1 MDENNLPILHIRRT
15 KKHPLPQ
22 QGDSLPSLT
31 IQRKRKRSHKEPEQR
46 KKNMYIPCAHCGKV
60 NPVDYYVGM
69 DVQAELHSLYCI
81 GCGKKLYSLDDED
94 TDEWDK
100 EYEEDADE
108 KEDYRDKPP
117 AFVSSPASAPRYQEQ
132 ERYQPPQGQSRL
144 GRDIQ
149 TGQYVDVPQAS
160 RREGLYIIGIT
171 GTGKTGLIENLIIQ
185 DIKQGR
191 GVCLLDPHGDLTNAV
206 LARIPDRREKDV
218 IYLDITD
225 YHYPFGVNLFAC
237 SDLANPIEVQKIV
250 DQIMHVFEK
259 LLGVSRD
266 TPLILQYLRNCTYT
280 LIANPGYTMADI
292 PLLLTDKNCRQQLV
306 ANVKRLQ
313 TRLFWQQYE
322 QMKPGDQLEQIASIQ
337 RRVDDFLQDLIL
349 PIVGQAKTTV
359 DIRQVMDDGKILL
372 VKLSA
377 QLDSVTSLI
386 GSVLVALFLNAA
398 YARPANKRRQF
409 NLYADEFQRFAT
421 DDFATLL
428 TEARKF
434 GIATTIAHQARYQ
447 PGMTD
452 GIRATSLSA
461 KNLVVFKVNSQDA
474 DELAGEFDITPP
486 PAKIEVRR
494 PQQHR
499 RIEEQVE
506 VEVEEEIEEIS
517 HTPFDHLERGSHRS
531 AKVREAV
538 QTIKRPTYFPLTP
551 DMPTEPLAVYLTV
564 FPEHRGENHN
574 PLIGSEYFNA
584 LLVDVMEGR
593 LSLRTKAL
601 AVRIFPIVQ
610 SLAPYIKWLG
620 SGAVNA
626 TWWYAF
632 EDLPSHIGTLIS
644 KGYMTKE
651 DYEKYTR
658 GLRREGEEP
667 EVYKRLFAL
676 IWGLV
681 SGQGQLDRLKQDLAD
696 AISDVFVLHIGGDL
710 YHYYSKR
717 VYEIEEFKD
726 SLYKL
731 GKAEKEIER
740 LHSQVK
746 ESVSKATQII
756 TEWTPLIVNG
766 VVTYVS
772 HWLTLCEELA
782 KEENH
787 IKVGTGQ
794 KRMVKRIQP
803 HITYLTDES
812 EKVTVQRSYPE
823 MLKVVAS
830 ELVNQDNYI
839 ARVQYIN
846 ADQRRV
852 ECTIRT
858 LDPKQDSDTKPLFGQ
873 ALDDRIARIQAH
885 NRTPSTAGAL
895 PYCRSRQDVEAEIRQ
910 RQELCSKHSEP
921 PEEPPISRHPP
932 R

>member
-1 MDENNLPILHIRRT
+1 MTKCSCEKRQKTMDENNLPILHIRRT

-46 KKNMYIPCAHCGKV
+46 EKDMNIPCAHCGKV
-60 NPVDYYVGM
+60 NPVEQYVGM

-81 GCGKKLYSLDDED
+81 GCGKKLYRLDDKDIDVWDKEDDED
-94 TDEWDK
+94 DDE
-100 EYEEDADE
+100 E
-108 KEDYRDKPP
+108 EDYRDEPP
-117 AFVSSPASAPRYQEQ
+117 DYAVTPSSPAHAPEFQSPDRH
-132 ERYQPPQGQSRL
+132 QPAQGQSRL

-461 KNLVVFKVNSQDA
+461 KNLVMFKVNSKDA
-474 DELAGEFDITPP
+474 DELAGEFDITPQ
-486 PAKIEVRR
+486 AAWEGVLEEEWVEVLR
-494 PQQHR
+494 PQ
-499 RIEEQVE
+499 
-506 VEVEEEIEEIS
+506 
-517 HTPFDHLERGSHRS
+517 
-531 AKVREAV
+531 
-538 QTIKRPTYFPLTP
+538 
-551 DMPTEPLAVYLTV
+551 
-564 FPEHRGENHN
+564 
-574 PLIGSEYFNA
+574 
-584 LLVDVMEGR
+584 
-593 LSLRTKAL
+593 
-601 AVRIFPIVQ
+601 
-610 SLAPYIKWLG
+610 
-620 SGAVNA
+620 
-626 TWWYAF
+626 
-632 EDLPSHIGTLIS
+632 
-644 KGYMTKE
+644 
-651 DYEKYTR
+651 
-658 GLRREGEEP
+658 
-667 EVYKRLFAL
+667 
-676 IWGLV
+676 
-681 SGQGQLDRLKQDLAD
+681 
-696 AISDVFVLHIGGDL
+696 
-710 YHYYSKR
+710 
-717 VYEIEEFKD
+717 
-726 SLYKL
+726 
-731 GKAEKEIER
+731 
-740 LHSQVK
+740 
-746 ESVSKATQII
+746 
-756 TEWTPLIVNG
+756 
-766 VVTYVS
+766 
-772 HWLTLCEELA
+772 
-782 KEENH
+782 
-787 IKVGTGQ
+787 
-794 KRMVKRIQP
+794 
-803 HITYLTDES
+803 
-812 EKVTVQRSYPE
+812 
-823 MLKVVAS
+823 
-830 ELVNQDNYI
+830 
-839 ARVQYIN
+839 
-846 ADQRRV
+846 
-852 ECTIRT
+852 
-858 LDPKQDSDTKPLFGQ
+858 
-873 ALDDRIARIQAH
+873 
-885 NRTPSTAGAL
+885 
-895 PYCRSRQDVEAEIRQ
+895 
-910 RQELCSKHSEP
+910 
-921 PEEPPISRHPP
+921 
-932 R
+932 